1 MAMGVLETILFRL
14 NFGPGRLKACII
26 EIGPPLVAT
35 VGTMLTSVDVEVDT
49 DTASSIILTG
59 FSLGKND
66 SGLVIVFEVIILHLL
81 SFKVVFAVVVVV
93 VVAVV
98 VFVDIVV
105 VFVDIVVGDFVDVF
119 VVDLGL
125 IGK

>member
-1 MAMGVLETILFRL
+1 MAMGVLDTILLRL

-35 VGTMLTSVDVEVDT
+35 VGTMLTSVEVEVDT
-49 DTASSIILTG
+49 DTASSMILTG

-66 SGLVIVFEVIILHLL
+66 SGLVIVFEVIIFHLL
-81 SFKVVFAVVVVV
+81 SLRVVFAVVVV

-119 VVDLGL
+119 IVDLVL